1 MISFLDGLCVL
12 DGCVGLDTEEVCE
25 ETPEYCEAFFLTSGT
40 TCNTHC
46 ESFELVC
53 VEGWDET
60 DGDCASKLTDDSRR
74 VGNGCGMVYGSQI
87 CRCSAPIGKLLLI
100 LVN

>member
-1 MISFLDGLCVL
+1 MCVSGSLDA
-12 DGCVGLDTEEVCE
+12 EEVCE
-25 ETPEYCEAFFLTSGT
+25 ETPEYCEAVFRTSGT

-46 ESFELVC
+46 ESSGLVC

-60 DGDCASKLTDDSRR
+60 DGDCASKQTDDSRR
-74 VGNGCGMVYGSQI
+74 VGNGCDMVYGNQI
-87 CRCSAPIGKLLLI
+87 CRCSSPIGKLLLI